1 MKKRILI
8 ILLVLVVSSC
18 DKKNEKSEPAVKLSE
33 NKLELNERK
42 LEQLAKD
49 SLPPVKESFL
59 KDTLV
64 LNPRYKFS
72 KHSSFKK
79 YWRDFKYAIKSND
92 KPAVLLMTNIPFE
105 DRYGRVYDGA
115 YGTSRSVNS
124 NTPEEFLLNYDRI
137 FDICDK
143 KIIAN
148 AKFKTL
154 NETMFDN
161 YDTKGPGLYK
171 LTEDAY
177 LLDMTIEGD
186 PEECHFEPY
195 LLIFERIGGVFKL
208 SYIPYQS

>member
-72 KHSSFKK
+72 KHSSFK
-79 YWRDFKYAIKSND
+79 N
-92 KPAVLLMTNIPFE
+92 
-105 DRYGRVYDGA
+105 
-115 YGTSRSVNS
+115 
-124 NTPEEFLLNYDRI
+124 
-137 FDICDK
+137 
-143 KIIAN
+143 
-148 AKFKTL
+148 
-154 NETMFDN
+154 
-161 YDTKGPGLYK
+161 
-171 LTEDAY
+171 
-177 LLDMTIEGD
+177 
-186 PEECHFEPY
+186 
-195 LLIFERIGGVFKL
+195 IGGIL
-208 SYIPYQS
+208 NMR